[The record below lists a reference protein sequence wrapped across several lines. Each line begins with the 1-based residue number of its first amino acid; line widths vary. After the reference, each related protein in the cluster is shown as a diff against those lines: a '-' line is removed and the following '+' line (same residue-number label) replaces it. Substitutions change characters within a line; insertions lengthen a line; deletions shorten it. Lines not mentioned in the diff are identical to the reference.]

1 MSQESLAADAD
12 VDRKYVQL
20 LEKGTSTPS
29 LDIFFRLTHALKID
43 SRDVVEKVE
52 SRIFQK
58 EANANAGGRSAN
70 GRAALA
76 RGRPASAVKS
86 RRRQNEG

>member
-29 LDIFFRLTHALKID
+29 LDIFFRLTRALKID
-43 SRDVVEKVE
+43 SRDVVQKVE

-58 EANANAGGRSAN
+58 EANAGERSAM
-70 GRAALA
+70 GQAAHA
-76 RGRPASAVKS
+76 RGRPASAVKF
-86 RRRQNEG
+86 RRRQNKG